1 MSAKLKKSP
10 ARPARDEQE
19 AAGEAAHDA
28 DAKAA
33 SPEETARRDAELFRE
48 ASEKAAQAPLE
59 SDPWA
64 VASCAGLRAERI
76 IEKCQSGAA
85 LRDARGIWRVTPLTL
100 VAMGLSE
107 AIARS
112 AVAMA
117 RTLSKC
123 PPDAEGGVVYAL
135 SGPGRVAVRS
145 TAERPRSSRVLA
157 QVREPSRLRCGDE
170 VAIRYTESGRCEV
183 IHGR

>member
-19 AAGEAAHDA
+19 AAGEAAN

-33 SPEETARRDAELFRE
+33 APEETV
-48 ASEKAAQAPLE
+48 PLE

-64 VASCAGLRAERI
+64 VAKCAGLRPERI
-76 IEKCQSGAA
+76 VEKCQSGAA

-100 VAMGLSE
+100 VAMGMSE
-107 AIARS
+107 TKARS

-117 RTLSKC
+117 RTLSQC
-123 PPDAEGGVVYAL
+123 PADAEGGVVYAL

-183 IHGR
+183 VHGR